1 MWGQC
6 LIALRQ
12 CSRVDKLR
20 SGKSCVVN
28 NPSFE
33 SMRAAMIVS
42 QLRTT
47 GVNDPKILAAM
58 GSVPRE
64 DFVEAG
70 RRAVAY
76 ADLAAPVGQGRALLP
91 PEVLGQLLE
100 RAALT
105 GNEKAL
111 VIGGATGYRSEE
123 HTSEL
128 QSLMRIS
135 YAVFCLKKKKQDET
149 T

>member
-42 QLRTT
+42 KLRTT
-47 GVNDPKILAAM
+47 GVNDPKILTDT

-76 ADLAAPVGQGRALLP
+76 ADLDAPG
-91 PEVLGQLLE
+91 E
-100 RAALT
+100 
-105 GNEKAL
+105 
-111 VIGGATGYRSEE
+111 IGSAPCREGVCRD
-123 HTSEL
+123 
-128 QSLMRIS
+128 
-135 YAVFCLKKKKQDET
+135 V
-149 T
+149 